1 MNCRHCACAMKDGYM
16 QIGIHSAQSNIS
28 CSLDDCPVLCQ
39 WMMKKH
45 GWLIQELV
53 ALNDYLF
60 SVNDFLFKTRIYFN
74 IHHKNEMR
82 LDADMFDEV
91 QKELANI

>member
-1 MNCRHCACAMKDGYM
+1 MKCRFCMCEMKDDYM
-16 QIGIHSAQSNIS
+16 QIGIHSVQSHVW
-28 CSLDDCPVLCQ
+28 CSLGDCPVLCQ

-45 GWLIQELV
+45 EWLVHELI

-60 SVNDFLFKTRIYFN
+60 SVNDFLFKTKIYFN
-74 IHHKNEMR
+74 IHYKNEMR

-91 QKELANI
+91 QKELANA